1 MASMPKHRDRPGLV
15 HLRSRWGARRLEF
28 AAAGPPASVVALV
41 AVAVVAAIAMAAWMR
56 WFR

>member
-15 HLRSRWGARRLEF
+15 HLRARWGARRLEF
-28 AAAGPPASVVALV
+28 AAIVVALV
-41 AVAVVAAIAMAAWMR
+41 AVAVVAAIAVAAWVG

>member
-1 MASMPKHRDRPGLV
+1 MPKHRDRPGLV

-28 AAAGPPASVVALV
+28 AAAGPPAIVVALV
-41 AVAVVAAIAMAAWMR
+41 AVAVVAAIAVAAWMR